1 MKNKSLIF
9 KACHNL
15 TKALIKNT
23 SFNYHATFSACLK
36 LYNVSNHDFII
47 ACKSHYVDIFPLAFT
62 CDNEF
67 EFYDIL
73 PLVDNDK
80 TAKSKLDSLINFA
93 VYYGLKKRDG
103 FRTLSETVNDTV
115 SDNYSPISVDNLRR
129 NDFDDLKQEI
139 ILYMLDRKTDETF
152 QKLPNVFKLLRAG
165 DCVVTN
171 YTRKE
176 IARAKNT
183 CYISDLE
190 ESGFQISDKTDYFNT
205 ANIDGLILDISSKL
219 PKVHRQ
225 LACDI
230 IRLYCI
236 SDKGNITK
244 KARNQSEIAEILNI
258 SVRTV
263 KTVWKEIIALNPTQF
278 R

>member
-1 MKNKSLIF
+1 MKEKAAIF
-9 KACHNL
+9 KVCHEL
-15 TKALIKNT
+15 TKNLVKNT
-23 SFNYHATFSACLK
+23 TYDYHCTFSACLK
-36 LYNVSNHDFII
+36 LYNVSTHDFII
-47 ACKSHYVDIFPLAFT
+47 ACKSHYVDIFPLACT
-62 CDNEF
+62 CDKDF

-73 PLVDNDK
+73 SLVDNDK

-103 FRTLSETVNDTV
+103 FRTLSETVNDSV
-115 SDNYSPISVDNLRR
+115 SDNYSPISVDNLIK
-129 NDFDDLKQEI
+129 NDLEDLKQEI
-139 ILYMLDRKTDETF
+139 ILYMLNRENDIDF
-152 QKLPNVFKLLRAG
+152 QELPNVFKLLRAG
-165 DCVVTN
+165 DCIVTN
-171 YTRKE
+171 YSRKE
-176 IARAKNT
+176 TARVKNT
-183 CYISDLE
+183 FSFSNLE
-190 ESGFQISDKTDYFNT
+190 ENGIQIEDKTDYFNA

-219 PKVHRQ
+219 PKAHRQ

-236 SDKGNITK
+236 SGKGNISK
-244 KARNQSEIAEILNI
+244 KCRTQDEIAKILDI